1 MPVASARPDPN
12 PREMASQPGPGGPQ
26 NGKNPIT
33 YDVRCMG
40 GGVRPR
46 ELALKI
52 ALERRGWSQKDVL
65 MNRKLNLT
73 AIDRE
78 SIIWKQNHSPGGSSM
93 VQSEP
98 ECLTHGGRYAATR
111 RHLRRYREILRR
123 LPSVELRTVRL
134 TPARRLVHALPTRS
148 WIHTNS

>member
-1 MPVASARPDPN
+1 MGPPGKF
-12 PREMASQPGPGGPQ
+12 GPGDPGKRTE
-26 NGKNPIT
+26 NGKKKMIT
-33 YDVRCMG
+33 GDFYCMG
-40 GGVRPR
+40 EGVRSR
-46 ELALKI
+46 ETALKI

-111 RHLRRYREILRR
+111 RHLRRCREILRR